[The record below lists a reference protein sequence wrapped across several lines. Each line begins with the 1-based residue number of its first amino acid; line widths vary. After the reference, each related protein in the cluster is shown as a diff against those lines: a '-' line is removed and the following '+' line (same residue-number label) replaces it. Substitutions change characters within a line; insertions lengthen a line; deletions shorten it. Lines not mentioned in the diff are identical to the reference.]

1 MDTRER
7 KKIQFSVDG
16 VDYTL
21 FYTVQS
27 IRKMERDGFD
37 FAEMDKNIANL
48 GYDLFNGAFIANHP
62 HIPPKERD
70 RLYDRLVAEN
80 DDGQNLIGCLA
91 EMAGDELEFIIN
103 KPQGN
108 VKWAMV

>member
-21 FYTVQS
+21 MYTVES

-37 FAEMDKNIANL
+37 FASMDKNIANL
-48 GYDLFNGAFIANHP
+48 GYDLFSGAFNAKHSYVP
-62 HIPPKERD
+62 QKERD
-70 RLYDRLVAEN
+70 RLYELLVSEN
-80 DDGQNLIGCLA
+80 EDGQNLIGCLA
-91 EMAGDELEFIIN
+91 EMVGDELDFIIN